1 MTDSTDRECFPQL
14 SAFLQVVP
22 TLSHGNAGPEQ
33 GLSINKSIIDCHGT
47 RLGEDL
53 LIALRRIKHHLLQV
67 GGPDNFHVT
76 RPLLESVKLS
86 RNRCE
91 VELQENEKKMKMLLK
106 RNKCKMEMKFKK

>member
-14 SAFLQVVP
+14 SAFIKVVP

-86 RNRCE
+86 RSRYE